1 MLTKRAMRDYFIT
14 TSSMSELLQ
23 TMGKDVRTFFKQEI
37 KLVKTEMSE
46 RISRVARDAIVLGL
60 GNLMAGTGSI
70 LMLAGIAFLVA
81 YAFQTTGLN
90 PLLAMFLGF
99 LIIGFLVLAVGAAMS
114 LKGIKALSKDSLAP
128 LRTLHAVSGVEIE
141 TQTPGRKEPSAA
153 QLHGEALAT
162 KQRITEERRELTHRI
177 SGLQLKDLAV
187 EQIKKH
193 PLSFGSAALACVLT
207 SSYFIGRKFWRT
219 A

>member
-1 MLTKRAMRDYFIT
+1 MREYFIT
-14 TSSMSELLQ
+14 SASLTELLQ
-23 TMGKDVRTFFKQEI
+23 TMGKDVRKFFKQEI

-46 RISRVARDAIVLGL
+46 KVSKLARDAMVLGI

-81 YAFQTTGLN
+81 YALQTTGLN

-99 LIIGFLVLAVGAAMS
+99 LIIGFLALAIGGAMS
-114 LKGIKALSKDSLAP
+114 LKGIKALSKDSVAP
-128 LRTLHAVSGVEIE
+128 LRTLHSVSGIEIE
-141 TQTPGRKEPSAA
+141 TPSPGTKEPSAA

-162 KQRITEERRELTHRI
+162 KQRIGEERRELTHRI
-177 SGLQLKDLAV
+177 SALQLKNLAIEQV
-187 EQIKKH
+187 EKH
-193 PLSFGSAALACVLT
+193 PLTVGSAALACVLT
-207 SSYFIGRKFWRT
+207 GGYFIGRKFWR

>member
-1 MLTKRAMRDYFIT
+1 MREYFIT
-14 TSSMSELLQ
+14 SASLTELLQ

-46 RISRVARDAIVLGL
+46 KVSKLARDAMVLGL

-99 LIIGFLVLAVGAAMS
+99 LIIGFLVMAVGGAIS
-114 LKGIKALSKDSLAP
+114 LKGIKALSKDSVAP
-128 LRTLHAVSGVEIE
+128 LRTLHSVSGIEIE
-141 TQTPGRKEPSAA
+141 TPNHTYAAGRVFGVEPPQVPGTLAPS
-153 QLHGEALAT
+153 QLS
-162 KQRITEERRELTHRI
+162 QVMPI
-177 SGLQLKDLAV
+177 Q
-187 EQIKKH
+187 QIK
-193 PLSFGSAALACVLT
+193 FDLT
-207 SSYFIGRKFWRT
+207 DWGNQ
-219 A
+219 